1 MRIKK
6 SIVFWVTLVLFLAG
20 AGAKLFFFQPIFVP
34 QDFVDARQNSINVSQ
49 IIVRLSADSLVDLSH
64 IGLLDKQGKT
74 KEALDL
80 VNKAIENNRQA
91 RTEAV
96 KLSDYLEVMSKNLP
110 NISPWRAK
118 DLATEAL
125 GYEVSLINHLITY
138 NDHLNQLFKTLEDKF
153 NNKGGNV
160 EVQIS
165 FLLNRI
171 NEEGDSINILNRKFN
186 DTMIKFDKLTS
197 SS

>member
-6 SIVFWVTLVLFLAG
+6 SIIFWAALVLFLAG
-20 AGAKLFFFQPIFVP
+20 TGAKLFFFQPISVP
-34 QDFVDARQNSINVSQ
+34 QDFIDARQNSTNVGQ
-49 IIVRLSADSLVDLSH
+49 AIVRFSSDSLVNLSH
-64 IGLLDKQGKT
+64 IGLLDKQGKS

-80 VNKAIENNRQA
+80 VSKAIEDNRQA
-91 RTEAV
+91 REQAV
-96 KLSDYLEVMSKNLP
+96 KLSSYLEVMSKSLST
-110 NISPWRAK
+110 ISPWRAK

-138 NDHLNQLFKTLEDKF
+138 NDHLNQLFNVIEDKL
-153 NNKGGNV
+153 NKKSGNA
-160 EVQIS
+160 EVQIT

-186 DTMIKFDKLTS
+186 DTMIKFDKLTTG
-197 SS
+197 

>member
-6 SIVFWVTLVLFLAG
+6 SIIFWVALVLFLAG
-20 AGAKLFFFQPIFVP
+20 AGAKLFFFQPISVP
-34 QDFVDARQNSINVSQ
+34 QDFIDARQNSINVSQ
-49 IIVRLSADSLVDLSH
+49 IIVRLSADSLVDLSRL
-64 IGLLDKQGKT
+64 GLLDKEGKI
-74 KEALDL
+74 KEALNL

-91 RTEAV
+91 REQAV

-110 NISPWRAK
+110 DLSPWRAK

-138 NDHLNQLFKTLEDKF
+138 NDYLNQLLQVLQDKF
-153 NNKGGNV
+153 NNRGGNV

-165 FLLNRI
+165 FLINRI

-197 SS
+197 KN

>member
-6 SIVFWVTLVLFLAG
+6 SIIFWIALLLFLVG
-20 AGAKLFFFQPIFVP
+20 AGAKLFFFQPISVP
-34 QDFVDARQNSINVSQ
+34 QDFIDARQNSINVSQ

-80 VNKAIENNRQA
+80 VSKAIENNRQA
-91 RTEAV
+91 REQAV

-110 NISPWRAK
+110 NLSPWRAK

-125 GYEVSLINHLITY
+125 GYEVSLINHLISY
-138 NDHLNQLFKTLEDKF
+138 NDELNQLLHVLEDKF
-153 NNKGGNV
+153 SKKLENV
-160 EVQIS
+160 EIQIA

-171 NEEGDSINILNRKFN
+171 NEEGDAINILNRKFN

>member
-1 MRIKK
+1 VRIKK
-6 SIVFWVTLVLFLAG
+6 SIIFWIALLLFLVG
-20 AGAKLFFFQPIFVP
+20 AGAKLFFFQPISVP
-34 QDFVDARQNSINVSQ
+34 QDFIDARQNSINVSQ

-80 VNKAIENNRQA
+80 VSKAIENNRQA
-91 RTEAV
+91 REQAV

-110 NISPWRAK
+110 NLSPWRAK

-125 GYEVSLINHLITY
+125 GYEVSLINHLISY
-138 NDHLNQLFKTLEDKF
+138 NDELNQLLHVLEDKF
-153 NNKGGNV
+153 SKKLENV
-160 EVQIS
+160 EIQIA

-171 NEEGDSINILNRKFN
+171 NEEGDAINILNRKFN

>member
-6 SIVFWVTLVLFLAG
+6 SIIFWVTLVLFLVG
-20 AGAKLFFFQPIFVP
+20 VGTKLFFFQPVFVSK
-34 QDFVDARQNSINVSQ
+34 DFVDARQNSINVSQ
-49 IIVRLSADSLVDLSH
+49 VIVRLSADSLVNLSH
-64 IGLLDKQGKT
+64 IGLLDKEGKT

-80 VNKAIENNRQA
+80 VDKAIENNRQA
-91 RTEAV
+91 REQAV
-96 KLSDYLEVMSKNLP
+96 KLSAYLEVMSKNLP
-110 NISPWRAK
+110 TLSPWRAR

-138 NDHLNQLFKTLEDKF
+138 NDRLNQLFKTLEDKF
-153 NNKGGNV
+153 NNKGSNV
-160 EVQIS
+160 EVQIA